1 MTRLSKNKKILV
13 IKETKETKR
22 APSAGLELFYGTEK
36 FTHKKEYL
44 KTEKEKRQTLRRNL
58 LGIGHTRSSSIS
70 KPIADTEKMQF
81 WFLHRLLPFNL
92 FISYSPFSELQ

>member
-36 FTHKKEYL
+36 FTHKKE
-44 KTEKEKRQTLRRNL
+44 
-58 LGIGHTRSSSIS
+58 
-70 KPIADTEKMQF
+70 
-81 WFLHRLLPFNL
+81 
-92 FISYSPFSELQ
+92 